1 MSFWEIFVSKLCQFT
16 LNGVIWTIIGLE
28 QGLQPV
34 TATRIG
40 HSSHCSGS
48 GTSHQAEWRN
58 QNWRAAERHRR
69 AAPMPI
75 ALHAWPHLPL
85 QLDAGSRR
93 APLYRW
99 SSLCIGAGHTNG
111 PIRFR
116 QQLSSSTSG
125 SAPSL
130 RRQVQR
136 IRGCVFSGHEEAVLP
151 KADRQSRFRQQSFL
165 FWVDFF
171 SGQDGIMQQ
180 GRTYN
185 HVPGRASRA
194 QGHPQGA
201 PLREQ
206 TGQDIQ
212 ADRSVSVNNPPL
224 LPLATF

>member
-1 MSFWEIFVSKLCQFT
+1 MSFWEIFVSKLCQYT
-16 LNGVIWTIIGLE
+16 LNGVIWTMIGLE

-34 TATRIG
+34 TATRVG
-40 HSSHCSGS
+40 RSGHCSGS
-48 GTSHQAEWRN
+48 GTSHQEEWRN

-85 QLDAGSRR
+85 QIGAGSRR

-99 SSLCIGAGHTNG
+99 ISLYIGAGHTNG

-136 IRGCVFSGHEEAVLP
+136 IRGCVFSGHEADGFP
-151 KADRQSRFRQQSFL
+151 KADRQSRFRQQLL
-165 FWVDFF
+165 F
-171 SGQDGIMQQ
+171 
-180 GRTYN
+180 
-185 HVPGRASRA
+185 
-194 QGHPQGA
+194 
-201 PLREQ
+201 
-206 TGQDIQ
+206 
-212 ADRSVSVNNPPL
+212 
-224 LPLATF
+224 

>member
-1 MSFWEIFVSKLCQFT
+1 MSIYLGWGYLDHDWAGTGLAAGHCNQGRPQWSLSRVWRVS
-16 LNGVIWTIIGLE
+16 
-28 QGLQPV
+28 
-34 TATRIG
+34 
-40 HSSHCSGS
+40 SSRV
-48 GTSHQAEWRN
+48 EKPK
-58 QNWRAAERHRR
+58 NWRAAERHRR

-75 ALHAWPHLPL
+75 ALHAWMHLPL

-151 KADRQSRFRQQSFL
+151 KADRQSRCRQQQPL
-165 FWVDFF
+165 FWFDFF

-185 HVPGRASRA
+185 RVPGRASRA

-201 PLREQ
+201 PLRGQ

-224 LPLATF
+224 LPLAMF